1 MFRLKVV
8 TPNKVFFEEDVEMA
22 IFKTTVGDRAIL
34 KGHIPIVAGVKECTL
49 KIKQNGQFR
58 EAKIGKGFVTVEAD
72 TETILLTESATWI

>member
-58 EAKIGKGFVTVEAD
+58 GAKIGKGFVTVEAD